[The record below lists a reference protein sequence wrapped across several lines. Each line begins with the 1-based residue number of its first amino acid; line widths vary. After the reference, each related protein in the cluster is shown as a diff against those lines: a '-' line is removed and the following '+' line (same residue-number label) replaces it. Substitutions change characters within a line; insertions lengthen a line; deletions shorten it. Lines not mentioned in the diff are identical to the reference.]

1 MLKIWLLKSKTKLD
15 FSTFKFIV
23 DFWLYMDSPKKRSW
37 EGRRS
42 RRNGKREEDALV
54 ARRCRRR
61 RGFVFA
67 DLQLP
72 LEFWSMIAT
81 LKFVLVLWWS
91 WSNKEVK
98 DEWEISKFGEKCSWF
113 EEEETRTEWEVE
125 KCRD

>member
-1 MLKIWLLKSKTKLD
+1 LLKIWLLKSKTKLD

-81 LKFVLVLWWS
+81 LKFVLVL
-91 WSNKEVK
+91 
-98 DEWEISKFGEKCSWF
+98 
-113 EEEETRTEWEVE
+113 
-125 KCRD
+125 